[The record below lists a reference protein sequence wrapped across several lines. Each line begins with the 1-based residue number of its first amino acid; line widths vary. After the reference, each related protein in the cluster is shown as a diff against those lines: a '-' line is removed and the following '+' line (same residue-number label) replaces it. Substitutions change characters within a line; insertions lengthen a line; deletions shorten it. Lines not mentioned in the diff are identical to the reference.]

1 MLVVFCPSLV
11 VDHIEMYELLQPF
24 VELSKP
30 ILLAQAAQLSAHAL
44 RSRDP
49 GFQLLTSHLG
59 ASCYNL
65 HACRVAELSD
75 STRGFSISG
84 MNFTPHV

>member
-44 RSRDP
+44 RSRVPAADISFRGLMLQP
-49 GFQLLTSHLG
+49 
-59 ASCYNL
+59 
-65 HACRVAELSD
+65 ACLQ
-75 STRGFSISG
+75 GC
-84 MNFTPHV
+84 